1 MPMAPSWTVRLCRA
15 GRTAK
20 GCPLSGVRPGSGGQ
34 LELGRSTP
42 TTRRGTKRRRTART
56 TSSYLDE
63 LSDLRGDS
71 PRAMTTPAMVES
83 GQGQG
88 AMVGLRQDP
97 GDGEGG
103 ALERGTDDGQVT
115 ISQL

>member
-1 MPMAPSWTVRLCRA
+1 
-15 GRTAK
+15 
-20 GCPLSGVRPGSGGQ
+20 
-34 LELGRSTP
+34 
-42 TTRRGTKRRRTART
+42 
-56 TSSYLDE
+56 
-63 LSDLRGDS
+63 
-71 PRAMTTPAMVES
+71 MTTPAMVES